1 MQTTKVEFFSR
12 RHRNRLLGPSMAL
25 LTAACTL
32 GAGPKSSP
40 PPAAPVALQPAP
52 PASPALTRSGDDQN
66 NADSSN
72 NGGKAAPAAATSAA
86 PPAGDAVLKAL
97 AYSDRV
103 RAMSNGELS
112 QQAAR
117 LGGVPSPADQM
128 QLALV
133 LSQSRQTAEVI
144 RSQDLL
150 TRLLANMSAEAQALH
165 PLARLLAARLG
176 EQRRFEDLLDRQ
188 SQLARDLQRRLDQT
202 LERLEAL
209 KAIERSMT
217 RRPSSTPTTPASAP
231 STPAPAP
238 AGRARNATPVP

>member
-1 MQTTKVEFFSR
+1 MQTKVEFFSR
-12 RHRNRLLGPSMAL
+12 RQRIRLLGPSMAL
-25 LTAACTL
+25 AAALLAACTL
-32 GAGPKSSP
+32 GGPKSG
-40 PPAAPVALQPAP
+40 PPAPAPVARQPAP
-52 PASPALTRSGDDQN
+52 PAKPALTATGDN
-66 NADSSN
+66 NN
-72 NGGKAAPAAATSAA
+72 VNQIAPPAATSTAT
-86 PPAGDAVLKAL
+86 PAGEAVLKAL
-97 AYSDRV
+97 AYADRA
-103 RAMSNGELS
+103 RAMSNDELS
-112 QQAAR
+112 QEAAR
-117 LGGVPSPADQM
+117 LGAVQSPAEQM

-217 RRPSSTPTTPASAP
+217 RRPATPAAPTSTPS
-231 STPAPAP
+231 P
-238 AGRARNATPVP
+238 AGRGSNAAPVP